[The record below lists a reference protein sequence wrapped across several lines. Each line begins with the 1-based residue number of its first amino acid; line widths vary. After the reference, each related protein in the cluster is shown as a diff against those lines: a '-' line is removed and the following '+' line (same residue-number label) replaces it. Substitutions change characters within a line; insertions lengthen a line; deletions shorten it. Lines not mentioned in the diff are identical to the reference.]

1 MSIKAFLKSKIFLL
15 NLGVAALI
23 TLVLLIIVLVAVRGY
38 TDHGESF
45 AIPDFQNMN
54 MEEVSRLIDEKDLY
68 FEIIDSIY
76 TENANPGSVI
86 DQFPVPGFSVKK
98 GRTVFLTICA
108 RNPEQVAMP
117 TLTDISLRQAV
128 SIMQGVG
135 LNVGKI
141 EYVPSEY
148 PNLVLEQKFMGVPIA
163 SGRMIDRGSNIDLV
177 VGKSGSGEITLVPEL
192 IGVTLEQAKNEITVL
207 NLSLGAVIYDESVLN
222 LGDSLSARI
231 WQQRPESSEE
241 MVEQGTAVDLWLTV
255 DENKIATDPG
265 SGSEAE
271 QENEVIEW

>member
-86 DQFPVPGFSVKK
+86 AQFPVPGFSVKK

-177 VGKSGSGEITLVPEL
+177 VRRNNSRT
-192 IGVTLEQAKNEITVL
+192 
-207 NLSLGAVIYDESVLN
+207 GADRRN
-222 LGDSLSARI
+222 A
-231 WQQRPESSEE
+231 
-241 MVEQGTAVDLWLTV
+241 
-255 DENKIATDPG
+255 
-265 SGSEAE
+265 
-271 QENEVIEW
+271 

>member
-1 MSIKAFLKSKIFLL
+1 MSFKAFLKSKTFLL
-15 NLGVAALI
+15 NLGAAVVM
-23 TLVLLIIVLVAVRGY
+23 TVVLLVVVLFAVRGY

-54 MEEVSRLIDEKDLY
+54 MDQVSRLIDEKELRY
-68 FEIIDSIY
+68 EITDSIY
-76 TENANPGSVI
+76 TENATPGSVI

-117 TLTDISLRQAV
+117 ALTDISLRQAV
-128 SIMQGVG
+128 SMMQGVG
-135 LNVGKI
+135 LNVGRV

-148 PNLVLEQKFMGVPIA
+148 PNLVLEQKVQGTPVA
-163 SGRMIDRGSNIDLV
+163 SGRMIDRGSSIDLV
-177 VGKSGSGEITLVPEL
+177 VGKSGSGQVTVVPDL
-192 IGVTLEQAKNEITVL
+192 MGVTLEQAKNEITVL

-222 LGDSLSARI
+222 IGDSLSARI

-255 DENKIATDPG
+255 DGNKISTDPG
-265 SGSEAE
+265 SGLDAE